1 MFPGWQLAY
10 FGPNVCTFAYITNP
24 AQPLKEYGSSMQKLV
39 DNMVNIEDREK
50 RTRYAHILV
59 ELMRQIHPNM
69 KDGQDYYN
77 KLWDDL
83 YIMSNFTLDVDSPY
97 PPPSEDALGKK
108 PQRVPYNTHQ
118 LKFKHFGRNVDLLIA
133 KAVALEEPD
142 ERRTFVSYL
151 TRLMR
156 TFYQAWNKESV
167 EDETIYQSLIELS
180 NGKLADDIKLI
191 REEGLVEATPRERT
205 GDQIQPQRIS
215 NPANQGIRNNRD
227 SGDAS
232 FRPGPRDGGLG
243 RQGRNDGS
251 GQRNGGPGPRN
262 QGRPNNRGDGPRDGG
277 PGGPNRNGG
286 TRDRGDGSGLGG
298 SRSFGNNPGRNDR
311 PRDRGDGPGGPG
323 PGGPQRPNNR
333 DRGDS
338 GPGGPGPNRPNNDRR
353 RR

>member
-1 MFPGWQLAY
+1 M
-10 FGPNVCTFAYITNP
+10 
-24 AQPLKEYGSSMQKLV
+24 KEYGSSIQKLV
-39 DNMVNIEDREK
+39 DNMVNIDDRST
-50 RTRYAHILV
+50 RTRYAHILI

-97 PPPSEDALGKK
+97 PPPSEEALGKK
-108 PQRVPYNTHQ
+108 PQRVPYNTHH

-133 KAVALEEPD
+133 KAVSLEEPD
-142 ERRTFVSYL
+142 ERRAFVSYL

-205 GDQIQPQRIS
+205 GDQPQRI
-215 NPANQGIRNNRD
+215 GNNNN
-227 SGDAS
+227 
-232 FRPGPRDGGLG
+232 F
-243 RQGRNDGS
+243 RNDRNREGGI
-251 GQRNGGPGPRN
+251 GQ
-262 QGRPNNRGDGPRDGG
+262 QGRPNNRNDRDNGPRNNNRNRDGGPRDGG
-277 PGGPNRNGG
+277 NNQQGRSNNRNDGSQRNFGNRNRNDRDGGP
-286 TRDRGDGSGLGG
+286 RDGG
-298 SRSFGNNPGRNDR
+298 SRDNGSRND
-311 PRDRGDGPGGPG
+311 GPP
-323 PGGPQRPNNR
+323 
-333 DRGDS
+333 
-338 GPGGPGPNRPNNDRR
+338 RR

>member
-1 MFPGWQLAY
+1 MFPSWQLAD

-24 AQPLKEYGSSMQKLV
+24 TQPLKEYGSSMQKLV
-39 DNMVNIEDREK
+39 DNMVNIDDREK

-97 PPPSEDALGKK
+97 PPPSEEALGKK

-133 KAVALEEPD
+133 KAVALEEPE

-180 NGKLADDIKLI
+180 NGKLADDIRLI

-215 NPANQGIRNNRD
+215 NASSNPSMRTPREG
-227 SGDAS
+227 GDANS
-232 FRPGPRDGGLG
+232 RLG

-251 GQRNGGPGPRN
+251 GPRNMGGRDGRNDGPGSRN
-262 QGRPNNRGDGPRDGG
+262 QGRPNNRDGNQNRDGG
-277 PGGPNRNGG
+277 PRNSGPRN
-286 TRDRGDGSGLGG
+286 
-298 SRSFGNNPGRNDR
+298 FGNNAGGSNPRNDR
-311 PRDRGDGPGGPG
+311 PRDGGTG
-323 PGGPQRPNNR
+323 GSGGSGPQRPNNR
-333 DRGDS
+333 DRGDRD
-338 GPGGPGPNRPNNDRR
+338 GGSGPNRPNNDRR

>member
-1 MFPGWQLAY
+1 MFVLLY
-10 FGPNVCTFAYITNP
+10 YITNP
-24 AQPLKEYGSSMQKLV
+24 AQLLKEYGSSMQKLV

-97 PPPSEDALGKK
+97 PPPSEEALGKK
-108 PQRVPYNTHQ
+108 PQRVPYNTHH

-133 KAVALEEPD
+133 KAVALEEPE
-142 ERRTFVSYL
+142 ERRAFVSYL

-167 EDETIYQSLIELS
+167 EDETIYESLIELS
-180 NGKLADDIKLI
+180 NGKLSDDIKLI

-215 NPANQGIRNNRD
+215 NASTNQGLRNNRN
-227 SGDAS
+227 
-232 FRPGPRDGGLG
+232 DGG
-243 RQGRNDGS
+243 RQGRNDG
-251 GQRNGGPGPRN
+251 GQRNSGGRDGGPRN
-262 QGRPNNRGDGPRDGG
+262 QGRPNNRDGGGQNRGSRNDGPGPRNFGNNAGGQRPNNGPRDGG
-277 PGGPNRNGG
+277 Q
-286 TRDRGDGSGLGG
+286 GS
-298 SRSFGNNPGRNDR
+298 
-311 PRDRGDGPGGPG
+311 
-323 PGGPQRPNNR
+323 
-333 DRGDS
+333 
-338 GPGGPGPNRPNNDRR
+338 NRPNNDRDNGQGPR
-353 RR
+353 RRR

>member
-1 MFPGWQLAY
+1 MDRMFVLLP
-10 FGPNVCTFAYITNP
+10 YITNP

-97 PPPSEDALGKK
+97 PPPSEESLGKK

-142 ERRTFVSYL
+142 ERRAFVSYL

-180 NGKLADDIKLI
+180 NGKLSDDIKLI

-215 NPANQGIRNNRD
+215 NASTNPSMRTNR
-227 SGDAS
+227 GDGDGS
-232 FRPGPRDGGLG
+232 SDRFRTG

-251 GQRNGGPGPRN
+251 GPRNTGGPRN
-262 QGRPNNRGDGPRDGG
+262 QGRPNNRNEGGSGRDGG
-277 PGGPNRNGG
+277 PNRTG
-286 TRDRGDGSGLGG
+286 GSGP
-298 SRSFGNNPGRNDR
+298 RNFGNNSG
-311 PRDRGDGPGGPG
+311 RDRGDGPN
-323 PGGPQRPNNR
+323 GPQRPNNR
-333 DRGDS
+333 DRNDGSGGPRDRND
-338 GPGGPGPNRPNNDRR
+338 GPGGPRR

>member
-1 MFPGWQLAY
+1 
-10 FGPNVCTFAYITNP
+10 
-24 AQPLKEYGSSMQKLV
+24 MQKLV

-97 PPPSEDALGKK
+97 PPPSEEALGKK
-108 PQRVPYNTHQ
+108 PQRVPYNTHP

-142 ERRTFVSYL
+142 ERRAFVSYL

-180 NGKLADDIKLI
+180 NGKLSDDVKLI

-215 NPANQGIRNNRD
+215 NAPNQGMRNNRD
-227 SGDAS
+227 GGDAAGS
-232 FRPGPRDGGLG
+232 SDRFRPV
-243 RQGRNDGS
+243 RQGRHDGS
-251 GQRNGGPGPRN
+251 GQRNSDNRDGGPRDGRNDGPGPRN
-262 QGRPNNRGDGPRDGG
+262 QGRPNNRD
-277 PGGPNRNGG
+277 GGPNRNGG
-286 TRDRGDGSGLGG
+286 GPRNFGNNPGPGRNSRDRGDGAGG
-298 SRSFGNNPGRNDR
+298 S
-311 PRDRGDGPGGPG
+311 
-323 PGGPQRPNNR
+323 
-333 DRGDS
+333 
-338 GPGGPGPNRPNNDRR
+338 GPNRGNNDRR

>member
-1 MFPGWQLAY
+1 MATCGFWPDCLY
-10 FGPNVCTFAYITNP
+10 FCVTSRIGK
-24 AQPLKEYGSSMQKLV
+24 PLKEYGSSMQKLV

-97 PPPSEDALGKK
+97 PPPSEEALGKK

-118 LKFKHFGRNVDLLIA
+118 LRFKHFGRNVDLLIA
-133 KAVALEEPD
+133 KAVALEEPE
-142 ERRTFVSYL
+142 ERRAFVSYL

-180 NGKLADDIKLI
+180 NGKLANDIKLI

-205 GDQIQPQRIS
+205 GDQVQPQRIS
-215 NPANQGIRNNRD
+215 NVSTNQGLRNNRD
-227 SGDAS
+227 
-232 FRPGPRDGGLG
+232 GG
-243 RQGRNDGS
+243 S
-251 GQRNGGPGPRN
+251 RN
-262 QGRPNNRGDGPRDGG
+262 QGRPNNGGRDGNQRNQG
-277 PGGPNRNGG
+277 RPNNNGRDGNSGPNRNGG
-286 TRDRGDGSGLGG
+286 PRN
-298 SRSFGNNPGRNDR
+298 FGNNNSGR
-311 PRDRGDGPGGPG
+311 DGGSP
-323 PGGPQRPNNR
+323 RPNN
-333 DRGDS
+333 
-338 GPGGPGPNRPNNDRR
+338 GGPRDGGSGPNRTNNDRR